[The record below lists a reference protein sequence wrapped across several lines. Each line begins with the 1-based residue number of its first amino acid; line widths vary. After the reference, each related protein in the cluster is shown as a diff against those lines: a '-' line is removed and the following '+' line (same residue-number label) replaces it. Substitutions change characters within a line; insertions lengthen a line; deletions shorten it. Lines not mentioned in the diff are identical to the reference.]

1 VIIIGYLVNFKQ
13 NHFLIIKAYFID
25 YLNILSFVL
34 TQNER
39 IKEKVKAAL
48 YSFAGKF
55 SP

>member
-1 VIIIGYLVNFKQ
+1 M
-13 NHFLIIKAYFID
+13 ID
-25 YLNILSFVL
+25 YLIILSFVL